1 MTNSVAEIEKA
12 PVIFIIGSNTT
23 EAHPVISYRVKKAA
37 REGSKIIVA
46 DPRRIELAEYADIWM
61 QHRPGTDV
69 ALLNG
74 LIHIILKENL
84 WDRKFVEERTEGFS
98 ELEKAVSKFT
108 PELVSQI
115 TGVPTEQLTEAARIY
130 STADAASILY
140 AMGITQHVSGT
151 DNVLTLA
158 NLAMLTGNL
167 GKPNAGVNPLRGQNN
182 VQGACDMGGLPNVY
196 PGYQKVDDPAVA
208 AKFAESWGNVPG
220 NEPGLTMMEMMEAA
234 EKGDIKAL
242 YIMGENPVLSEP
254 DSTHSKENLSAL
266 DFLVVQDIFLSET
279 AELADV
285 VLPGVSFAEKEGTF
299 TNTERRVQRVR
310 QGIRPLEG
318 AMGDWKITL
327 ELAKRMGYDWKYNSP
342 EEIFNEMAA
351 LTPSYAG
358 IDYDRIEK
366 QGLQWP
372 CPDKNHPGTRYLH
385 QGKFPRGKGKFHGID
400 FIPPAELPDEEYP
413 FLLTTGRKLTHYHTG
428 TLSRRSSGLSTID
441 PEEMVEINPK
451 DAEALG
457 LEEGDKMLIA
467 SRRGEVT
474 ARAKPT
480 ERVPE
485 KMIFM
490 TFHFSESAANVLT
503 NPVLDPV
510 AKIPEFKV
518 CGVKIKKDE

>member
-1 MTNSVAEIEKA
+1 MTNSIAEIEQA

-46 DPRRIELAEYADIWM
+46 DPRMIELAEYADIWM

-74 LIHIILKENL
+74 MVHIILKEGL
-84 WDRKFVEERTEGFS
+84 WDRKFVEERTEGFD
-98 ELEKAVSKFT
+98 ELQEAVAKFT
-108 PELVSQI
+108 PELASKI
-115 TGVPTEQLTEAARIY
+115 TGVPEEKIIEAARLY
-130 STADAASILY
+130 AEADASAILY
-140 AMGITQHVSGT
+140 AMGITQHISGT

-196 PGYQKVDDPAVA
+196 PGYQKVGDPEVA
-208 AKFAESWGNVPG
+208 EKFAKAWGEIPG
-220 NEPGLTMMEMMEAA
+220 ETPGLTMMEMMEAA
-234 EKGDIKAL
+234 ENGKIKAL

-254 DSTHSKENLSAL
+254 DSNHSKKALSSL

-285 VLPGVSFAEKEGTF
+285 VLPGASFAEKEGTF

-310 QGIRPLEG
+310 RGINPLAG
-318 AMGDWKITL
+318 SRADWEIIL
-327 ELAKRMGYDWKYNSP
+327 ELAHRLGYKWDYQSP
-342 EEIFNEMAA
+342 EEIFKEMTE
-351 LTPSYAG
+351 LTPSYRG
-358 IDYDRIEK
+358 IEYGRIEK
-366 QGLQWP
+366 EGLQWP
-372 CPDKNHPGTRYLH
+372 CPGRDHPGTKFLH
-385 QGKFPRGKGKFHGID
+385 EGEFPRGKGKFHGID

-413 FLLTTGRKLTHYHTG
+413 FLLTTGRKLAHYHTG
-428 TLSRRSSGLSTID
+428 TLSRRSSGLSGID
-441 PEEMVEINPK
+441 PEEMVEINPN
-451 DAEALG
+451 DAERLG
-457 LEEGDKMLIA
+457 LEKGDLMVIA

-474 ARAKPT
+474 ARANPT

-485 KMIFM
+485 KVIFM

-518 CGVKIKKDE
+518 CGVKIKKAE

>member
-1 MTNSVAEIEKA
+1 MTNSVVEIEKA

-46 DPRRIELAEYADIWM
+46 DPRKIELAENADVWM

-74 LIHIILKENL
+74 LIHIILEKEL
-84 WDRKFVEERTEGFS
+84 WDKEFVEERTEGFA
-98 ELEKAVSKFT
+98 ELKNAVGKFT
-108 PELVSQI
+108 PDLVSKI
-115 TGVPTEQLTEAARIY
+115 TGVPEKQLFEAAELYAR
-130 STADAASILY
+130 ADSAAILY

-151 DNVLTLA
+151 DNVLSLA
-158 NLAMLTGNL
+158 NLAMVTGNL

-196 PGYQKVDDPAVA
+196 PGYQKVDDPEIGE
-208 AKFAESWGNVPG
+208 KFARTWGEIPG
-220 NEPGLTMMEMMEAA
+220 YEPGLTMMEMMEAA
-234 EKGDIKAL
+234 EKGEIKGL

-254 DSTHSKENLSAL
+254 DSDHSKKALSSL

-310 QGIRPLEG
+310 EAIQPIMG
-318 AMGDWKITL
+318 AKVDGDIIL
-327 ELAKRMGYDWKYNSP
+327 ELAKRLGYNWQYSSVR
-342 EEIFNEMAA
+342 EIFAEMTS
-351 LTPSYAG
+351 LTPSYSG

-366 QGLQWP
+366 EGIQWP
-372 CPDKNHPGTRYLH
+372 CPDKEHPGTRFLH
-385 QGKFPRGKGKFHGID
+385 KGRFPRGKGKFHGIE
-400 FIPPAELPDEEYP
+400 FVPAAELPDEEYP

-428 TLSRRSSGLSTID
+428 TLSRRSSGLSGID
-441 PEEMVEINPK
+441 PHEMVEINPR
-451 DAEALG
+451 DAERLG
-457 LEEGDKMLIA
+457 LKKGDKMVIA

-474 ARAKPT
+474 ARANPT
-480 ERVPE
+480 DRVPE

-518 CGVKIKKDE
+518 CGVKIKKAE